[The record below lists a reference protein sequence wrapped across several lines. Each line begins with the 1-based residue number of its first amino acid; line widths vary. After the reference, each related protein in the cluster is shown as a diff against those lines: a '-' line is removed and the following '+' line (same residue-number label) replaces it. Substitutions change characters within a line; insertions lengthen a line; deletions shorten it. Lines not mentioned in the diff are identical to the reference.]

1 MEKPIKN
8 YLMRLGALSAILL
21 VITLGM
27 FLTVLNSWFNY
38 VFLFV
43 ILYFFLFS
51 AFQHVKLMKSL
62 TDNPRVFNTN
72 YMAWFGIKL
81 FLNLSF
87 VIVYVLLNR
96 SEALSFV
103 VFFGFCYL
111 VYTIFEVIS
120 LTKIL
125 RSGNVK

>member
-1 MEKPIKN
+1 MEKSVKN
-8 YLMRLGALSAILL
+8 YLVKLGALSTILL
-21 VITLGM
+21 VLTLIL
-27 FLTVLNSWFNY
+27 FLSVLNPWFSY
-38 VFLFV
+38 VFPIV

-51 AFQHVKLMKSL
+51 VIQHLKLVKCL
-62 TDNPRVFNTN
+62 TNNPRVFNTN

-96 SEALSFV
+96 SQALSFV
-103 VFFGFCYL
+103 AFFGFCYV
-111 VYTIFEVIS
+111 VYTAFEVIS
-120 LTKIL
+120 LSKIL